1 MADVRSGRDIDSALV
16 KKGFLRFHEG
26 DHVRYRFYG
35 PSGDNPVARTKI
47 SHGMLGRTVG
57 AKLISLM
64 AKQLHL
70 TKKQFLQ
77 LIDCTMTEKAY
88 RETLRGKGIAV

>member
-1 MADVRSGRDIDSALV
+1 MADIRSGRDIDSALV
-16 KKGFLRFHEG
+16 KKGFLRFSEG

-35 PSGDNPVARTKI
+35 SSGDNPVARTKI

-57 AKLISLM
+57 TKLISLM

-70 TKKQFLQ
+70 TKSSS
-77 LIDCTMTEKAY
+77 CS
-88 RETLRGKGIAV
+88 